1 MCVCIFGTVS
11 CPADTRFVRCTF
23 ANQAGTACYDLFIAA
38 VTVPIRLAPLLLICT
53 ADVGLQ
59 HGVIKDSVP
68 EAVPLNETL
77 WPEYM
82 RAVGYKTH
90 AVGKVFHPPQVAVF
104 LCLNLPRVWSPRTN
118 TKLDFADIHA
128 VASGLPYEEVHTRI
142 ARI

>member
-1 MCVCIFGTVS
+1 M
-11 CPADTRFVRCTF
+11 
-23 ANQAGTACYDLFIAA
+23 
-38 VTVPIRLAPLLLICT
+38 CT

-59 HGVIKDSVP
+59 HGVITDSVP

-90 AVGKVFHPPQVAVF
+90 AVGKVSHPPRVAAF
-104 LCLNLPRVWSPRTN
+104 LCLNFHRVWPLRTN
-118 TKLDFADIHA
+118 VTSDIADTHA
-128 VASGLPYEEVHTRI
+128 VAPGLSYEEVYTRI